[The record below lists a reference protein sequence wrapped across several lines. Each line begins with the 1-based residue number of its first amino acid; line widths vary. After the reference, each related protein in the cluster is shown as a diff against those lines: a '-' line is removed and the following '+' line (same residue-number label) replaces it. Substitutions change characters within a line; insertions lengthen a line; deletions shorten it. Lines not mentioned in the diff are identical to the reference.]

1 MSTDRIEKRVLLRA
15 PLDRVWRAISDAEEF
30 GRWFGVRFDGPFV
43 AGASVTGAITGAT
56 VDDEVAKR
64 QEPHAG
70 AKSTWQIVAIE
81 PRRRFAYRWHPFAVD
96 PNVDYDREPTT
107 LVEFALSET
116 PDGVLLTITESGFD
130 AIPEARR
137 SASFDANA
145 EGWGI
150 QADLVRRYTEGLRV

>member
-1 MSTDRIEKRVLLRA
+1 MNTDRIEKQTLLRA
-15 PLDRVWRAISDAEEF
+15 PLDRVWRAITDAEEF

-43 AGASVTGAITGAT
+43 EGEPVGAT
-56 VDDEVAKR
+56 ITPTTVDEEVAKR
-64 QEPHAG
+64 QQPHAG
-70 AKSTWQIVAIE
+70 TRSTWRIVAIE

-137 SASFDANA
+137 FASYDANS

-150 QADLVRRYTEGLRV
+150 QADLVRRYAEGLRV